1 MQSWDVL
8 NLEADNQKLYYTTSK
23 RCWNVCQLQYLTRL
37 LRIAEHALLNICFI
51 SLSLF
56 MHVVRLNFPLL

>member
-23 RCWNVCQLQYLTRL
+23 RCWNVCQLQYLILITRL
-37 LRIAEHALLNICFI
+37 LRIAEHALLKY
-51 SLSLF
+51 LF
-56 MHVVRLNFPLL
+56 YFFVLIYACCKA